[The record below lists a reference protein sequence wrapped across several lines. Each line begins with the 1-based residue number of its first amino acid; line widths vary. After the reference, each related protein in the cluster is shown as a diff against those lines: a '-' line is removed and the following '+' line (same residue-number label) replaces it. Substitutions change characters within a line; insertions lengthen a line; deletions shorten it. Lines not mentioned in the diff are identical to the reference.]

1 MNWILYTLLSMC
13 LGALG
18 AWTMIRLGGSYGLM
32 DLPGYRSSH
41 RRPTPKGG
49 GVGIVCAFIIVSLFN
64 AIPMTLW
71 GPACVISL
79 IGLVDDRIEL
89 AKTKRLLI
97 QVGCALTVLLGASPP
112 FGPAAFPPLLG
123 IIIGTLFIAG
133 TANFFN
139 FMDGING
146 IAGISA
152 AVGFG
157 LMAIYGVL
165 KSAPAPFIL
174 LDLCMVGACVGFLP
188 FNLPRAKV
196 FMGDTGSVFLGFLFG
211 AIAWQ
216 SNATFL
222 GVASCAAFFFLIY
235 ADAATTFGIR
245 IAEGDQIMVAH
256 RRHLYQVLVNELELP
271 HWKVSLGYGIAQ
283 VLIGVVVI
291 LLQNI
296 GLTALM
302 AGLTLLGLLFV
313 AASVI
318 LHRRAD
324 RVASSNSLSSL

>member
-1 MNWILYTLLSMC
+1 MG

-18 AWTMIRLGGSYGLM
+18 AWAVIKLGGSYGLM

-49 GVGIVCAFIIVSLFN
+49 GIGIVCAFVLVSLLN
-64 AIPMTLW
+64 AIPATLW
-71 GPACVISL
+71 GPSAIIAV

-89 AKTKRLLI
+89 SKSKRLLM
-97 QVGCALTVLLGASPP
+97 QVVCALVVLSGGSPF
-112 FGPAAFPPLLG
+112 FGQSVFPMLLG
-123 IIIGTLFIAG
+123 ITIGTLFVVG

-157 LMAIYGVL
+157 LLAIYGVL
-165 KSAPAPFIL
+165 KGTPAPFIL
-174 LDLCMVGACVGFLP
+174 LDLCVVAACIGFLP
-188 FNLPRAKV
+188 FNLPHAKV

-245 IAEGDQIMVAH
+245 IAEGDQILVAH
-256 RRHLYQVLVNELELP
+256 RRHLYQVLVNELGLP

-283 VLIGVVVI
+283 ILIGVVVI
-291 LLQNI
+291 VLQNI

-318 LHRRAD
+318 LHRKAD
-324 RVASSNSLSSL
+324 RLASSYPI

>member
-1 MNWILYTLLSMC
+1 MG

-18 AWTMIRLGGSYGLM
+18 AWIVIKRGGSYGLM

-49 GVGIVCAFIIVSLFN
+49 GIGIVIAFIVVSIFN
-64 AIPMTLW
+64 TIPVTLW
-71 GPACVISL
+71 VPAVIISV

-89 AKTKRLLI
+89 SKSKRLLM
-97 QVGCALTVLLGASPP
+97 QVGCALVVLWGANPLFGLTV
-112 FGPAAFPPLLG
+112 FPPLLS
-123 IIIGTLFIAG
+123 ITIGTLFIVG

-152 AVGFG
+152 SVGFG
-157 LMAIYGVL
+157 LLAIYGVL
-165 KSAPAPFIL
+165 QGAPARFIL
-174 LDLCMVGACVGFLP
+174 LDLCMVAACIGFLP

-196 FMGDTGSVFLGFLFG
+196 FMGDTGSVFLGFLF
-211 AIAWQ
+211 AVIAWQ

-222 GVASCAAFFFLIY
+222 GVISCAAFFFLIY

-245 IAEGDQIMVAH
+245 IVEGDQILVAH
-256 RRHLYQVLVNELELP
+256 RRHLYQILVNELGLA

-283 VLIGVVVI
+283 VLIGIIVI
-291 LLQNI
+291 ALQSI
-296 GLTALM
+296 GMTALV
-302 AGLTLLGLLFV
+302 AGVTVMGLLFV
-313 AASVI
+313 TASVS
-318 LHRRAD
+318 LHRKAD
-324 RVASSNSLSSL
+324 RVAASH